1 MHAEPIYLDSMS
13 TLYLSFWNIC
23 FYFFLPHLGDSHYH
37 SPTHPSLYVLCLVPQ
52 LCLTLCEPMDSN
64 QPGSSVHGISQARI
78 LEGVAIPFSRGSSQ
92 LRDQTQSPALQADY
106 LPSEPP
112 GKPKNIGVVSLALLQ
127 GSSWPRNQTM
137 SCIAD
142 VFFTSWVTSLRHILA
157 HFYSTLF

>member
-127 GSSWPRNQTM
+127 GIFLTQESNHVLHCRCILYQLSYQPKTYPSS
-137 SCIAD
+137 
-142 VFFTSWVTSLRHILA
+142 FL
-157 HFYSTLF
+157 

>member
-52 LCLTLCEPMDSN
+52 LCLTLFEPMDGN

-106 LPSEPP
+106 LPSEAP

-127 GSSWPRNQTM
+127 GIFLTQESNHVLHC
-137 SCIAD
+137 SCILYQLSYQPKTYPSS
-142 VFFTSWVTSLRHILA
+142 FL
-157 HFYSTLF
+157 